1 MSRIADAFFRARAEN
16 RAAFVAYVCAGD
28 PDFETSLAACR
39 ALLANGV
46 DVLELGVPFSDPLAD
61 GLTNQLAAQR
71 ALESG
76 MTAARVFELVRRIR
90 EFSEV
95 PIVFYTYYNL
105 VFSNGV
111 EAYFCAA
118 KSAGVDGILTLD
130 LPPEE
135 AGEVTVAG
143 RDHGIET
150 VFIIA
155 PTTPEARLATIAA
168 VTTGFLYYVSREG
181 VTGVRD
187 QVAGNI
193 PEAMARIRAHT
204 TLPVVVGFGLG
215 TRAQVA
221 QVAVHADGVVVGSA
235 LVNCVRD
242 NLSDRAKI
250 PPALALKAADLSAGV
265 RRA

>member
-1 MSRIADAFFRARAEN
+1 MSRLAAAFARTRAQN

-28 PDFETSLAACR
+28 PDFDTSLAACR

-76 MTAARVFELVRRIR
+76 MTAARVFELARRLR
-90 EFSEV
+90 ETSDA
-95 PIVFYTYYNL
+95 PIIFYTYYNL
-105 VFSNGV
+105 VFANGV
-111 EAYFCAA
+111 DAYVRAA
-118 KSAGVDGILTLD
+118 KVAGVDGILTLD

-135 AGEVTVAG
+135 AGEVAAACRT
-143 RDHGIET
+143 HGVDT

-155 PTTPEARLATIAA
+155 PTTPDARIAKIAA
-168 VTTGFLYYVSREG
+168 ATTGVIYYVSREG

-193 PEAMARIRAHT
+193 PQAIARIRART
-204 TLPVVVGFGLG
+204 ALPIAVGFGIG
-215 TRAQVA
+215 SRAQVA
-221 QVAVHADGVVVGSA
+221 EVAAHADGVVVGSA
-235 LVNCVRD
+235 LVNCIRD
-242 NLSDRAKI
+242 HLGDRAN
-250 PPALALKAADLSAGV
+250 LAAAIGARAADLSAGV
-265 RRA
+265 KRA